1 MSIISKVKA
10 VEQIFASL
18 DKEIAS
24 LQATS
29 GLQCIAGCGK
39 CCFKPDIEAS
49 PLEFL
54 PYAFHLLVTNRI
66 EEQYDLLLARDTPTC
81 AIFSPTNDSVI
92 KGSCSEYKFRGLICR
107 LFAYSA
113 IRNKY
118 GKTTFVTCLP
128 LKTQSPDQ
136 VASINASI
144 AEGKSIPM
152 MNDYYFQIR
161 SIDPDLGTKLM
172 PINQALKEAMEVVMS
187 YYAYRQR
194 PSATGELSA

>member
-1 MSIISKVKA
+1 MSIINKVKA

-18 DKEIAS
+18 DNEIAS
-24 LQATS
+24 LQTAS
-29 GLQCIAGCGK
+29 GLHCIAGCGK

-54 PYAFHLLVTNRI
+54 PYAFHLFLTNRI
-66 EEQYDLLLARDTPTC
+66 EEQYDLLLTRNTSTC
-81 AIFSPTNDSVI
+81 AIFSPTKDSLV

-113 IRNKY
+113 IRDKY

-144 AEGKSIPM
+144 AEGKSVPM

-161 SIDPDLGTKLM
+161 SIDPDLGTKPM

-187 YYAYRQR
+187 YYAYRL
-194 PSATGELSA
+194 PPASGKLSA

>member
-1 MSIISKVKA
+1 MSIINKVKA

-18 DKEIAS
+18 DNEIAS

-29 GLQCIAGCGK
+29 GLHCLAGCGK

-54 PYAFHLLVTNRI
+54 PYAFHLFLTNRI
-66 EEQYDLLLARDTPTC
+66 EEQYDLLLTRNTSTC
-81 AIFSPTNDSVI
+81 AIFSPTKDSLV

-113 IRNKY
+113 IRDKY

-144 AEGKSIPM
+144 AEGKSVPM

-187 YYAYRQR
+187 YYAYRL
-194 PSATGELSA
+194 PPASGKLSA

>member
-29 GLQCIAGCGK
+29 GLHCIAGCGK

-54 PYAFHLLVTNRI
+54 PYAFHLFLTNRI
-66 EEQYDLLLARDTPTC
+66 EEQYDLLLTRDNSTC
-81 AIFSPTNDSVI
+81 AIFSPMKGSLV

-107 LFAYSA
+107 LFGYSA
-113 IRNKY
+113 VRDKY
-118 GKTTFVTCLP
+118 GKTSFITCLP
-128 LKTQSPDQ
+128 LKTE
-136 VASINASI
+136 AAESI
-144 AEGKSIPM
+144 AAINDSISSGGSVPM

-161 SIDPDLGTKLM
+161 SIDPHLGTKLM

-187 YYAYRQR
+187 YYAYRL
-194 PSATGELSA
+194 PPASGKLSA

>member
-1 MSIISKVKA
+1 MSIINKVKA

-18 DKEIAS
+18 DNEIAS
-24 LQATS
+24 LQTAS
-29 GLQCIAGCGK
+29 GLHCIAGCGK

-54 PYAFHLLVTNRI
+54 PYAFHLFLTNRI
-66 EEQYDLLLARDTPTC
+66 EEQYDLLLTRNTSTC
-81 AIFSPTNDSVI
+81 AIFSPTKDSLV

-113 IRNKY
+113 IRDKY

-144 AEGKSIPM
+144 TEGKSVPM

-187 YYAYRQR
+187 YYAYRL
-194 PSATGELSA
+194 PPASGKLSA

>member
-1 MSIISKVKA
+1 MSIINKVKA

-18 DKEIAS
+18 DNEIAS
-24 LQATS
+24 LQTAS
-29 GLQCIAGCGK
+29 GLHCIAGCGK

-54 PYAFHLLVTNRI
+54 PYAFHLFLTNRI
-66 EEQYDLLLARDTPTC
+66 EEQYDLLLTRNTSTC
-81 AIFSPTNDSVI
+81 AIFSPTKDSLV

-113 IRNKY
+113 IRDKY

-144 AEGKSIPM
+144 AEGKSVPM

-187 YYAYRQR
+187 YYAYRL
-194 PSATGELSA
+194 PPASGKLSA